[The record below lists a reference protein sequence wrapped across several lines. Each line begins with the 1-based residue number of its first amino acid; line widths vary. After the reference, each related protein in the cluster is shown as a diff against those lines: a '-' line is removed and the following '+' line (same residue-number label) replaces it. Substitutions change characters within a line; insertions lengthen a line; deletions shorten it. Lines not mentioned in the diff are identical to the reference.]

1 MVGALSP
8 VSLPVSDKTSLWEEG
23 LSKIMKLRLIRV
35 DLPLKHV
42 FINARRE
49 VSIVRAVVVE
59 LEQDGLRGHGE
70 AYEDVFYSTTVEDIY
85 TQLERC
91 REKIEHYA
99 LADPVAFWNFLQP
112 ALARKTFAQCAIDCA
127 AYDLW
132 GKMWNRPVWK
142 LWGLTRDSLPA
153 SSRSL
158 GIDSLERLEERF
170 TEMPDWSLYRI
181 KLGSRKD
188 VEILRFLREKTSA
201 PFLVDVNGGWTLEK
215 ALSMIEPMKEYG
227 VQLLEQPLN
236 AYDFEGMKKLKKAM
250 KKKGCDIPVF
260 ADEAWRTANDFE
272 RCAGVFDGV
281 NIKLVKCGGLT
292 PVRETIEKA
301 RKLGLKVAGANTV
314 ESAIGASATAQVAPL
329 LDYVA
334 VDGPLLIDKKIGSG
348 IRLEKGKILYPD
360 EGGTGVRVAF
370 R

>member
-1 MVGALSP
+1 
-8 VSLPVSDKTSLWEEG
+8 
-23 LSKIMKLRLIRV
+23 MKLRLIRV

-49 VSIVRAVVVE
+49 VSIVRTVVVE

-70 AYEDVFYSTTVEDIY
+70 VHEDSFYGITVEDIY
-85 TQLERC
+85 NQLDRC
-91 REKIEHYA
+91 RDKIDHYA

-112 ALARKTFAQCAIDCA
+112 MLQRKTFAQSAIDCA

-132 GKMWNRPVWK
+132 GKMWNRPLWK
-142 LWGLTRDSLPA
+142 LWGLTRNTRPD

-158 GIDSLERLEERF
+158 GIDSLERLDERF
-170 TEMPDWSLYRI
+170 AETPDWSLYRI
-181 KLGSRKD
+181 KLGSRRD
-188 VEILRFLREKTSA
+188 AETLRFLRDKTTA
-201 PFLVDVNGGWTLEK
+201 PFLVDVNGGWTLDK
-215 ALSMIEPMKEYG
+215 SLSMIEPMKQYG

-236 AYDFEGMKKLKKAM
+236 AHDFEGMAKLKKAM
-250 KKKGCDIPVF
+250 KRKGCDIPIF
-260 ADEAWRTANDFE
+260 ADEAWRTVDDFE
-272 RCAGVFDGV
+272 RCAEVYDGV
-281 NIKLVKCGGLT
+281 NIKLAKCGGLT
-292 PVRETIEKA
+292 PVRDVIEKA

-314 ESAIGASATAQVAPL
+314 ESAIGASAMAQIAPL
-329 LDYVA
+329 LDYVG

-348 IRLEKGKILYPD
+348 IRLERGRILYPE

>member
-1 MVGALSP
+1 
-8 VSLPVSDKTSLWEEG
+8 
-23 LSKIMKLRLIRV
+23 MKLRLIRV

-70 AYEDVFYSTTVEDIY
+70 AYEDAFYSTTVEEIY

-91 REKIEHYA
+91 REKVGQYA

-112 ALARKTFAQCAIDCA
+112 MLQRKTFAQSAIDCA
-127 AYDLW
+127 AHDLW

-142 LWGLTRDSLPA
+142 LWGLTRSQSPN

-158 GIDSLERLEERF
+158 GIDSLPRLDERF
-170 TEMPDWSLYRI
+170 AEMSDWPLYRI

-188 VEILRFLREKTSA
+188 VEILRFLRERTTA
-201 PFLVDVNGGWTLEK
+201 PFLVDVNGGWTVEK
-215 ALSMIEPMKEYG
+215 ALDMIEPMREFG

-250 KKKGCDIPVF
+250 EKKGCDIPIF
-260 ADEAWRTANDFE
+260 ADETWRTADDFE
-272 RCAGVFDGV
+272 RCAEVFDGV

-292 PVRETIEKA
+292 PVREVIDRA
-301 RKLGLKVAGANTV
+301 RALGLKVAGANTV
-314 ESAIGASATAQVAPL
+314 ESSIGASATAQIAPL
-329 LDYVA
+329 LDYIA

-348 IRLEKGKILYPD
+348 IRLERGRILYPD